1 MSSTSLTRYVVT
13 FHYQEKGLT
22 DLNKLTSTIT
32 EAGFS
37 PTLND
42 DEGKPHEL
50 GTNSFGIISALEES
64 EIKELAAGFG
74 EIALGERPEVEVL
87 NWEAYQQ
94 QQK

>member
-37 PTLND
+37 ATLND

-50 GTNSFGIISALEES
+50 GTNSYGIISALEEE
-64 EIKELAAGFG
+64 EIKQMAAGFA
-74 EIALGERPEVEVL
+74 EIALGARPEVEVQS
-87 NWEAYQQ
+87 WEAWHQQ
-94 QQK
+94 QN